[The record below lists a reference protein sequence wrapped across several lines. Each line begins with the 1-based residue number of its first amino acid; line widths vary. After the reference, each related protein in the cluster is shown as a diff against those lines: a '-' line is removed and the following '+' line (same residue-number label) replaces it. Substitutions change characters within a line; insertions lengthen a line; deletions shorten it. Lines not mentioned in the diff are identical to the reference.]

1 MATRL
6 SRLFRLRLWVWPALV
21 LMLLPA
27 GRAATVWNGP
37 LISFTKASGANP
49 NLPANQDRITSLVW
63 ITRGTTQGI
72 YNAAQEI
79 RFTHYLSPTNTEWA
93 NGTLANYAS
102 LTYTNWNRWA
112 RGVNPSPP
120 STVGVDA
127 VVHLIAEDIYLS
139 VRFTSWAGPG
149 GGFSYVR
156 STPPPL
162 TPTVTL
168 TSPTNGSVFA
178 APASFALTANASV
191 SGGNGRD
198 CTFGL
203 LHVGQALCVSELRPR
218 NW

>member
-21 LMLLPA
+21 LTLLPA

-37 LISFTKASGANP
+37 LISFTKASLANP
-49 NLPANQDRITSLVW
+49 NLPANQDRITANTW
-63 ITRGTTQGI
+63 ITRGITQGI

-149 GGFSYVR
+149 GGF
-156 STPPPL
+156 
-162 TPTVTL
+162 PTC
-168 TSPTNGSVFA
+168 
-178 APASFALTANASV
+178 AP
-191 SGGNGRD
+191 RRR
-198 CTFGL
+198 
-203 LHVGQALCVSELRPR
+203 RPR
-218 NW
+218 PP